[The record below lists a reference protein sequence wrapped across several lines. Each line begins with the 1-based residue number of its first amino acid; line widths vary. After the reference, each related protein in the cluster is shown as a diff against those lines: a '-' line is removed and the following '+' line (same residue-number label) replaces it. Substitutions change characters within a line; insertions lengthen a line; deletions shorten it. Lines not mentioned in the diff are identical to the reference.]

1 MQSAYKVSEFSI
13 ILYFSIALYLNKLV
27 QKVCLLLLK
36 IRSKRQSILQ
46 FYNSTLTFLV
56 NDNNNN
62 VHPMIHSGHGDRVRN
77 MPNVR
82 QSESSNDIVSF
93 LRNIFID
100 RRTLVTVQKK
110 IHIFYNNTIMI
121 DGRIFCLINTN
132 SLVLSLEYT
141 LTS

>member
-1 MQSAYKVSEFSI
+1 MQSAYKASEFSI

-56 NDNNNN
+56 NDKNN

-82 QSESSNDIVSF
+82 QSKSSNDIVSF